1 MKHVM
6 LFSILTFAL
15 VLVTANGA
23 EATVKPIL
31 LNFISVI
38 HNVHGNVMILTARQ
52 SAIQFA
58 SLQDVIQVVQSLK
71 TQYAM

>member
-1 MKHVM
+1 M
-6 LFSILTFAL
+6 LLSILTFAL

-31 LNFISVI
+31 LNYNSVI
-38 HNVHGNVMILTARQ
+38 HNAHGSVMILTAQQ
-52 SAIQFA
+52 SAIQFVN
-58 SLQDVIQVVQSLK
+58 LQDVTQVVQSLK